1 MSSESWDDYVETIA
15 AGLRG
20 MEATDR
26 SGARLPAP
34 EAVAQWVTLTR
45 AVYDRDGQVFLFGN
59 GGSAA
64 MAAHMATD
72 ACKNGLLRAM
82 SFSDSTLLTATSND
96 LAFEQ
101 TFSLPLERLAR
112 KGDLAIAISSS
123 GNSPNVIRA
132 LETAERIGVDT
143 VTLTAKAVGNRARTL
158 GRLNFYVPLRRY
170 GWAES
175 AHQILL
181 HHWFDEYLN
190 RYGQGAM

>member
-1 MSSESWDDYVETIA
+1 MKSESWDEYVDTIA
-15 AGLRG
+15 TGLRG
-20 MEATDR
+20 LEATDR
-26 SGARLPAP
+26 SGASLPARD
-34 EAVAQWVTLTR
+34 AVTQWVALTR
-45 AVYDRDGQVFLFGN
+45 EVHDRDGQLFLFGN

-72 ACKNGLLRAM
+72 ACKNGNLRALA
-82 SFSDSTLLTATSND
+82 FSDSAMLTATSND
-96 LAFEQ
+96 LSFDQ

-123 GNSPNVIRA
+123 GNSPNVVRA
-132 LETAERIGVDT
+132 LEAAEKLGVTT

-181 HHWFDEYLN
+181 HYWFDEYLN
-190 RYGQGAM
+190 RYGNGAM